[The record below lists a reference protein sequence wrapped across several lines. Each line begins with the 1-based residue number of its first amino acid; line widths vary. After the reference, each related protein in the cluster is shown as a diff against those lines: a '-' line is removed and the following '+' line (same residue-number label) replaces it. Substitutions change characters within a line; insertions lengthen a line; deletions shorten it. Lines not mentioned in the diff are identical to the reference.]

1 MQTNLCKKR
10 SFSLFKVIIAIYL
23 LIFALNFMLLGKTA
37 IDCATDGLVVFRD
50 TVMPAILP
58 FAFAITFF
66 NATIGKELTTIF
78 TPLAKRLKFSPN
90 GFYLYFTGII
100 GGSPLG
106 ISNAICALKN
116 QTITK
121 QETLQLICLTSV
133 ASPLLTITCVGK
145 LTYGSFYLGV
155 IFFLSQIFSAFFC
168 QGILTEKVLQPC
180 RLESMPLKESFDDYI
195 LSIVKSLAT
204 NCVLTVFF
212 YTAISLTVKTHET
225 FILFESSLL
234 KGLLTGLFETNYGL
248 EILSYL
254 HSPLSYATANAVL
267 TFGGLPLLIQTV
279 VLTKTI
285 KIRTA
290 HTVFFKL
297 TQSLICFLI
306 TFILTSF
313 LFLLR
318 LS

>member
-1 MQTNLCKKR
+1 MQTNLYKKR
-10 SFSLFKVIIAIYL
+10 NFSLFKVLIAVYL
-23 LIFALNFMLLGKTA
+23 LIFALNFMILGKTA

-78 TPLAKRLKFSPN
+78 TPIAKRLKFSPN
-90 GFYLYFTGII
+90 GFYIYFTGII

-106 ISNAICALKN
+106 TSNAICALES

-121 QETLQLICLTSV
+121 QETLKLICLTSV

-145 LTYGSFYLGV
+145 LTYGSFFIGV
-155 IFFLSQIFSAFFC
+155 IFYFAQIFSAIFC
-168 QGILTEKVLQPC
+168 QGILTQKVSPPC
-180 RLESMPLKESFDDYI
+180 RLQSLSLNTSFDDYI

-212 YTAISLTVKTHET
+212 YTAVSLTVKAHGD

-248 EILSYL
+248 EVLSYL
-254 HSPLSYATANAVL
+254 HSPLSYAMANTIL
-267 TFGGLPLLIQTV
+267 TFGGLPVLIQTA
-279 VLTKTI
+279 VLTKKI

-290 HTVFFKL
+290 NIVFFKL
-297 TQSLICFLI
+297 TQSLICCLI

-313 LFLLR
+313 LLFLR
-318 LS
+318 IF